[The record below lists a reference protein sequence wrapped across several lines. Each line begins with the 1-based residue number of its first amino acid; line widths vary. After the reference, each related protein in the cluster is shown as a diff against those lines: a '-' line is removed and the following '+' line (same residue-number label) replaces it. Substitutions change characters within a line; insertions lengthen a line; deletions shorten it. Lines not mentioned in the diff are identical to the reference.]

1 MFRVGSVDDG
11 DGSGQGADS
20 GAPAFGF
27 GRVSSGGGND
37 GVPADDEGGGEV
49 EAPSPSSS
57 SAPSA
62 TLATAIPAVGYNVGA
77 ATCNAGGA
85 GHVAV
90 PPPGAFFG
98 RVASVG
104 GDVGPN
110 EEAVN
115 NDVLTKIKNSQPAP
129 LHPSPTAAAAATMS
143 FRVESVDV
151 SNVPA
156 LQPTLPNKSC
166 ASDSTVASMRRD
178 DDLTSVSIISSS
190 GGGDTITN
198 DSDNLCAKKLGM
210 KSTRPP
216 KLTLGGQAS
225 GAAGSAGSAGSS
237 GARGTWER
245 RTNFWYGSGIFFPNH
260 STSALPPNSPLR
272 QVCPPPPC
280 ACPFRPLL

>member
-20 GAPAFGF
+20 GVPAFGF

-104 GDVGPN
+104 GDIGPN

-115 NDVLTKIKNSQPAP
+115 NNVLPKIKNSQPAP

-178 DDLTSVSIISSS
+178 DDMTSAISIISSS

-198 DSDNLCAKKLGM
+198 DSDNLCAKKSGM

-245 RTNFWYGSGIFFPNH
+245 RTNFWYGSGSIF
-260 STSALPPNSPLR
+260 PPITPQAR
-272 QVCPPPPC
+272 YHQIPP
-280 ACPFRPLL
+280 